1 MQVQEKKGMGE
12 MLKRYT
18 AGDRVQW
25 VGRAWEIRR
34 ALQQEMKK
42 SGGKA
47 RLTEL
52 IGGSK
57 KTSAPRIVGPYDRS

>member
-1 MQVQEKKGMGE
+1 

-18 AGDRVQW
+18 ADDRVQW

-34 ALQQEMKK
+34 ALRQEMKK

-47 RLTEL
+47 RLAEW
-52 IGGSK
+52 IGGSSL
-57 KTSAPRIVGPYDRS
+57 SADSRLAGRGASGFGRSDR

>member
-1 MQVQEKKGMGE
+1 
-12 MLKRYT
+12 MLKRY
-18 AGDRVQW
+18 ASNDRMQW

-47 RLTEL
+47 RLKEL
-52 IGGSK
+52 LDGAK
-57 KTSAPRIVGPYDRS
+57 KSAVPCLPCTKRPELLEKID

>member
-1 MQVQEKKGMGE
+1 MDE
-12 MLKRYT
+12 MLKRYS

-47 RLTEL
+47 RLKEL
-52 IGGSK
+52 LGSSK
-57 KTSAPRIVGPYDRS
+57 HTTSLRLAVPTARSHSND

>member
-1 MQVQEKKGMGE
+1 

-18 AGDRVQW
+18 ADDRVQW

-52 IGGSK
+52 LDGSK
-57 KTSAPRIVGPYDRS
+57 KSIAPRLAAPSDRN